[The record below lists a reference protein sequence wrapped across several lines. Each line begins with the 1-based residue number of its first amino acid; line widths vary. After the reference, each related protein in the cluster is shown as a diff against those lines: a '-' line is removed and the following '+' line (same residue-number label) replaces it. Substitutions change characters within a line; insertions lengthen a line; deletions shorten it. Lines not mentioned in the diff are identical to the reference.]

1 MYAQATLEDTVGKI
15 ELIAFSSS
23 YQKLA
28 EKLKI
33 EVPVLVRGC
42 AARRRGLGAEA
53 LALEH
58 PGAGRCADQ
67 AAGGAAHQGAAA
79 QSRRSAAGEAAGG
92 LPAAPGKGKL
102 LLDLEEP
109 GEFCAVLE
117 PQGVDVSA
125 DRLFIDRVEELVGRG
140 AVRVIG

>member
-1 MYAQATLEDTVGKI
+1 MYAQAMLEDTVGKI
-15 ELIAFSSS
+15 ELIAFAQA

-33 EVPVLVRGC
+33 DVPVLVRGVL
-42 AARRRGLGAEA
+42 RGEEDSAPKLSVSNIQ
-53 LALEH
+53 ALEDIKLKLPESLRIRVPLHH
-58 PGAGRCADQ
+58 PD
-67 AAGGAAHQGAAA
+67 AALLEKLYAVFLG
-79 QSRRSAAGEAAGG
+79 
-92 LPAAPGKGKL
+92 APGKGKL

-117 PQGVDVSA
+117 PHHFTVNA

-140 AVRVIG
+140 GVRIIG